1 MVELAVTLGM
11 AVGVGVGV
19 GALLLLAL
27 RALRAPLDLRAD
39 VAREVKRDL
48 LESSTKRKY
57 TRKFKNSAHISPSRR
72 TIRFEKSLP

>member
-1 MVELAVTLGM
+1 MVGLAVTLGM
-11 AVGVGVGV
+11 AVGVGV

-57 TRKFKNSAHISPSRR
+57 MRKFKNSAHISPSRR